1 MGQARNAR
9 ERAQEAQFLEE
20 LERAV
25 DKYLENP
32 TEAQL
37 ERLKRGGIL
46 AAEAERL
53 NRENLY
59 RLKIFNGRG
68 V

>member
-1 MGQARNAR
+1 MGQDRNAR

-20 LERAV
+20 LKRVV
-25 DKYLENP
+25 DKYIENP

-46 AAEAERL
+46 AVEAERL